1 MADYRELAAALG
13 GGYGQDTGGIT
24 PDTLITLKN
33 GKTASAGDLLGMLK
47 GFGQAV
53 GSNLESLGRGG
64 LSQFLGAPVDTANT
78 VRTPYPMEVFGDVN
92 YTPDKQLP
100 GGSAD
105 ILGMMPRVTKP
116 TPQASGMEIMGGFMA
131 PATAKV
137 LKPAVM
143 ATGRMAGQEISNVA
157 SGMPSRSLL
166 GDITPKPKQI
176 FIGENAQTWNK
187 AAADQAVQMEKA
199 GARPED
205 IWSATGTFRGPEGKL
220 RQEISDLPAI
230 FREDKLPEAPSL
242 LNVATQYL
250 RDKGVITNPN
260 RDIAS
265 IGVPEE
271 MRKEAIDYAQ
281 NKLQLMEKPK
291 TLLGNVFEHPELLK
305 AYPDLANIKVG
316 KETSSN
322 YRGMY
327 NPEENT
333 ITTGGGLIGGA
344 DQSRSTMLHELQHA
358 IQQKEG
364 MARGGNPTVM
374 PNIIRRQWSEELE
387 PYRQGNSNFERNL
400 NKLQIA
406 SGQQYINKLDKLS
419 VADNIKPS
427 QVFRFADWYKYSG
440 DVREALGKMP
450 ERKSFAR
457 DEWLRRAAQIMK
469 QKVIEDRPSLT
480 NYTMDDREANNLYRA
495 ASRGLEKTRKD
506 AQAFDAIQNKYQEL
520 YKMPNEESYM
530 HLAGEAEARATQ
542 QRLPLSEQERLA
554 KYPYESYDR
563 PKNKLLITK

>member
-1 MADYRELAAALG
+1 MADYRDMAAALS

-33 GKTASAGDLLGMLK
+33 GKSATASDLLGMIK
-47 GFGQAV
+47 GYGQAV
-53 GSNLESLGRGG
+53 GSNLESLLR
-64 LSQFLGAPVDTANT
+64 
-78 VRTPYPMEVFGDVN
+78 
-92 YTPDKQLP
+92 
-100 GGSAD
+100 GSAASVPGMGGDIESLGRMGINKLYGAGGVNVNPNPVLPTSTD
-105 ILGMMPRVTKP
+105 ILGMMPRATAP
-116 TPQASGMEIMGGFMA
+116 RRETAGMEELGGFMA

-143 ATGRMAGQEISNVA
+143 ATGRLAGQEIANVS

-205 IWSATGTFRGPEGKL
+205 IWAATGTFRGAEGKL

-230 FREDKLPEAPSL
+230 FNEDKLPQAPSL
-242 LNVATQYL
+242 LSVATQYL

-265 IGVPEE
+265 IGVPEDL
-271 MRKEAIDYAQ
+271 RKEAIDYAKI
-281 NKLQLMEKPK
+281 KLQQMDQPR
-291 TLLGNVFEHPELLK
+291 TLLGNVFEHPELLR
-305 AYPDLANIKVG
+305 AYPELANIKVS

-333 ITTGGGLIGGA
+333 ITTGGGIIGGA

-358 IQQKEG
+358 IQQIEG
-364 MARGGNPTVM
+364 MAKGGNPTVM
-374 PNIIRRQWSEELE
+374 PKIIRKQWSEELE
-387 PYRQGNSNFERNL
+387 PLQEANSKFRGNLMR
-400 NKLQIA
+400 LQAA
-406 SGQQYINKLDKLS
+406 SGQQYLNTLDKLS

-427 QVFRFADWYKYSG
+427 QVFRFSDWYKYSG
-440 DVREALGKMP
+440 DIHDELGKMP
-450 ERKSFAR
+450 TRKSFAR
-457 DEWLRRAAQIMK
+457 DEWLRRASQIMK
-469 QKVIEDRPSLT
+469 QKVVEEKPYLLDYKL
-480 NYTMDDREANNLYRA
+480 DEREANNLYRA
-495 ASRGLEKTRKD
+495 ASRGLDKTRKE
-506 AQAFDAIQNKYQEL
+506 ARAFDDIQRKYQEL

>member
-1 MADYRELAAALG
+1 MAAALS

-33 GKTASAGDLLGMLK
+33 GKSATASDLLGMIK
-47 GFGQAV
+47 GYGQAV
-53 GSNLESLGRGG
+53 GSNLESLLR
-64 LSQFLGAPVDTANT
+64 
-78 VRTPYPMEVFGDVN
+78 
-92 YTPDKQLP
+92 
-100 GGSAD
+100 GSAASVPGMGGDIESLGRMGINKLYGAGGVNVNPNPVLPTSTD
-105 ILGMMPRVTKP
+105 ILGMMPRATAP
-116 TPQASGMEIMGGFMA
+116 RRETAGMEELGGFMA

-143 ATGRMAGQEISNVA
+143 ATGRLAGQEIANVS

-205 IWSATGTFRGPEGKL
+205 IWAATGTFRGAEGKL

-230 FREDKLPEAPSL
+230 FNEDKLPQAPSL
-242 LNVATQYL
+242 LSVATQYL

-265 IGVPEE
+265 IGVPEDL
-271 MRKEAIDYAQ
+271 RKEAIDYAKI
-281 NKLQLMEKPK
+281 KLQQMDQPR
-291 TLLGNVFEHPELLK
+291 TLLGNVFEHPELLR
-305 AYPDLANIKVG
+305 AYPELANIKVS

-333 ITTGGGLIGGA
+333 ITTGGGIIGGA

-358 IQQKEG
+358 IQQIEG
-364 MARGGNPTVM
+364 MAKGGNPTVM
-374 PNIIRRQWSEELE
+374 PKIIRKQWSEELE
-387 PYRQGNSNFERNL
+387 PLQEANSKFRGNLMR
-400 NKLQIA
+400 LQAA
-406 SGQQYINKLDKLS
+406 SGQQYLNTLDKLS

-427 QVFRFADWYKYSG
+427 QVFRFSDWYKYSG
-440 DVREALGKMP
+440 DIHDELGKMP
-450 ERKSFAR
+450 TRKSFAR
-457 DEWLRRAAQIMK
+457 DEWLRRASQIMK
-469 QKVIEDRPSLT
+469 QKVVEEKPYLLDYKL
-480 NYTMDDREANNLYRA
+480 DEREANNLYRA
-495 ASRGLEKTRKD
+495 ASRGLDKTRKE
-506 AQAFDAIQNKYQEL
+506 ARAFDDIQRKYQEL